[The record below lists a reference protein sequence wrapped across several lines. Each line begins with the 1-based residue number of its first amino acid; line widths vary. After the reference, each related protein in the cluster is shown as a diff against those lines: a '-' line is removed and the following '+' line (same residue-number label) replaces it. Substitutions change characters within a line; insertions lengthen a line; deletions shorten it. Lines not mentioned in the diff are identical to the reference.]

1 MSRFFWLASYPK
13 SGSTWLRAFLN
24 NYIRDLQTPYDI
36 NSKLDISTGE
46 SGASLYY
53 PLDPRPAAQYTVGDV
68 QRLRPHIHRRLA
80 DSHSGL
86 FFVKTHN
93 ALLSVENV
101 SLITP
106 DVTAGAIYLVRDP
119 RDIAISYAHHLGRGI
134 DDTIAFMAD
143 PEAATGGTNEKV
155 YERLSDW
162 SAHVHFWTRT
172 PNPRLLILRFE
183 DMLRMPEKSFG
194 DVIRFLGQPP
204 EANRLARAIE
214 FSKFDT
220 LSGQERRQGFV
231 EQPSESTA
239 AFFRAGTQGQW
250 RTGLSPEQSARIADD
265 HGVVMKRFGYL

>member
-1 MSRFFWLASYPK
+1 M
-13 SGSTWLRAFLN
+13 
-24 NYIRDLQTPYDI
+24 
-36 NSKLDISTGE
+36 
-46 SGASLYY
+46 
-53 PLDPRPAAQYTVGDV
+53 
-68 QRLRPHIHRRLA
+68 
-80 DSHSGL
+80 

-204 EANRLARAIE
+204 EANRLARRNRVQQIRH
-214 FSKFDT
+214 
-220 LSGQERRQGFV
+220 LGRSGAPAGFRR
-231 EQPSESTA
+231 A
-239 AFFRAGTQGQW
+239 AFGINRGFLPRGH
-250 RTGLSPEQSARIADD
+250 TGAVANGSEP
-265 HGVVMKRFGYL
+265 